1 MVGSGGV
8 GGGDVG
14 RVCDGGAGEI
24 VGVLEGSRGV
34 AEGEDEEQSSYKMCS
49 RVEDEELKCGD

>member
-34 AEGEDEEQSSYKMCS
+34 AEGEDE
-49 RVEDEELKCGD
+49 RVLF